1 MTVDYKLTKE
11 AAPKIVLAYN
21 DFSYEII
28 KDTPFVPF
36 HPTKDIRPALYLGFT
51 PPPGRNFPN
60 RKVSLYFRIDDVV
73 YGHMPDNPSP
83 SSLPRLIW
91 QYWNGQDWIKLTNRD
106 ETEAFSRPGLVEFL
120 PPADFS
126 SRSEFELDR
135 HWLRVQWESGE
146 YKFKPRLNL
155 LLLNTTVA
163 AQTVTIRNEIL
174 GSSDG
179 SENQTFRTT
188 RAPILLG
195 QQLQVREPE
204 MPSAEEQ
211 AIIEREE
218 GEDGICLTVD
228 PTGPPKEIW
237 VRWHETPDFY
247 GSGLRD
253 RHYVLDH
260 LTGEIRFGNGLNGL
274 IPPTG
279 TGNLRM
285 ARYQTGG
292 GIGGNKAADAI
303 VQLKTTVPYVD
314 KVTNPEAATGGANAE
329 TLDSLLERA
338 PRTLRH
344 RGRAVTLEDY
354 EDLAMLASPE
364 VERAKCVPLR
374 NLFDDPLDTKPITP
388 GKVSVIIVPRSKNAK
403 PLPSLELI
411 SRVQDHLEANA
422 VPTVNVSVVGP
433 LYVSV
438 NITAEIALASL
449 EGASAVEQAVYQKLV
464 SFLHPLTGGLDGI
477 GWDFGREPHKSDF
490 YTLIEGVVGVDHVR
504 AFKVDA
510 IEDQPGIKSTGR
522 FLVYSG
528 KHEISLVFKE

>member
-1 MTVDYKLTKE
+1 MRDDSE
-11 AAPKIVLAYN
+11 
-21 DFSYEII
+21 DF
-28 KDTPFVPF
+28 T
-36 HPTKDIRPALYLGFT
+36 L
-51 PPPGRNFPN
+51 
-60 RKVSLYFRIDDVV
+60 
-73 YGHMPDNPSP
+73 
-83 SSLPRLIW
+83 
-91 QYWNGQDWIKLTNRD
+91 
-106 ETEAFSRPGLVEFL
+106 PGLAQFLAPSDFTSHREFG
-120 PPADFS
+120 
-126 SRSEFELDR
+126 LDR
-135 HWLRVQWESGE
+135 YWLRVRWESGE
-146 YKFKPRLNL
+146 YVFAPSLRRM
-155 LLLNTTVA
+155 LLNTTIA
-163 AQTVTIRNEIL
+163 AQTVTISNEIL

-179 SENQTFRTT
+179 SENQSFRTT

-237 VRWHETPDFY
+237 VRWHEVPDFY
-247 GSGLRD
+247 GSGPRD

-260 LTGEIRFGNGLNGL
+260 ITGDIRFGNGLNGL

-279 TGNLRM
+279 TGNFRM

-292 GIGGNKAADAI
+292 GIVGNRDADTI
-303 VQLKTTVPYVD
+303 VQLKTTVPYVN
-314 KVTNPEAATGGANAE
+314 KVTNPEAATGGANTE

-354 EDLAMLASPE
+354 KDLAMLASPE
-364 VERAKCVPLR
+364 VARAMCVPVR
-374 NLFDDPLDTKPITP
+374 NIVDDPLDTKPITP
-388 GKVSVIIVPRSKNAK
+388 GEVSVIIVPRSKNAK

-411 SRVQDHLEANA
+411 SRVQGYLKANGVA
-422 VPTVNVSVVGP
+422 TVNVSVVGP
-433 LYVSV
+433 LYVNV
-438 NITAEIALASL
+438 NVTAEIALTSL

-490 YTLIEGVVGVDHVR
+490 YALIEGVAGVDHVR
-504 AFKVDA
+504 ALNVDD
-510 IEDQPGIKSTGR
+510 IEDHPGIRNTGR